1 MVRISV
7 TSEGEPNGTATD
19 AGTWSVLAPEC
30 PSRVVFGRIGERWTM
45 LVILALAR
53 AGTLRF
59 TELKAQVGRVTPKV
73 LTETLRALED
83 DGLVARRAFQDSP
96 PRVEYSL
103 TPLGISLLEPIEAMR
118 EWAEQHVPEVLA
130 SRERAGV
137 DCAQAER
144 AARRDATQ
152 GGLA

>member
-1 MVRISV
+1 MRISV
-7 TSEGEPNGTATD
+7 TSEGEPRGAAAGAATAATATATAATGHPD
-19 AGTWSVLAPEC
+19 DWSVLAPDC

-83 DGLVARRAFQDSP
+83 DGLIDRRAFQDSP

-103 TPLGISLLEPIEAMR
+103 TPLGVSLLEPIQAMR

-130 SRERAGV
+130 SRERA
-137 DCAQAER
+137 ASA
-144 AARRDATQ
+144 
-152 GGLA
+152 

>member
-1 MVRISV
+1 MRYAV
-7 TSEGEPNGTATD
+7 TSEAVPGGAGIDRASAD
-19 AGTWSVLAPEC
+19 ANDVLSPEC

-83 DGLVARRAFQDSP
+83 DGLIDRRAFQDSP

-103 TPLGISLLEPIEAMR
+103 TPLGVSLLEPIQAMR
-118 EWAEQHVPEVLA
+118 EWAERHVPEVLA
-130 SRERAGV
+130 ARERATS
-137 DCAQAER
+137 A
-144 AARRDATQ
+144 
-152 GGLA
+152 